1 MDPMNTFPQS
11 SDMTHAPTSKVHTWM
26 LILLTWIAVL
36 SLVAVALLL
45 TKNSSNGLS
54 SSEMAAACQNGT
66 MNGIT
71 TNLTRISEACQTQPE
86 ETMTTK
92 NVIIKGTELYP
103 GFIAPESWH
112 VSGAM
117 SNNDTY
123 TILMSDKP
131 NIVYFFGSDAP
142 SETKVTI
149 KTEPIPASIT
159 SSTQAAYVATQFPA
173 TGFENI
179 STTPKALT
187 AGTLY
192 TTEADALYEIG
203 GDVHL
208 TVLHFITGTK
218 VVTIIYDNTAV
229 KTDWEIILNS
239 LDFSSIK

>member
-1 MDPMNTFPQS
+1 MS
-11 SDMTHAPTSKVHTWM
+11 
-26 LILLTWIAVL
+26 
-36 SLVAVALLL
+36 
-45 TKNSSNGLS
+45 
-54 SSEMAAACQNGT
+54 AACQNGT
-66 MNGIT
+66 INGIT

-86 ETMTTK
+86 ETTTTK
-92 NVIIKGTELYP
+92 NVTIKGTELYP

-149 KTEPIPASIT
+149 KTEPIPASVT

-179 STTPKALT
+179 STTSKAL
-187 AGTLY
+187 ASGTLY

-208 TVLHFITGTK
+208 TVLHFITGSK
-218 VVTIIYDNTAV
+218 VATISYDNTAV
-229 KTDWEIILNS
+229 KADWEVILNS

>member
-1 MDPMNTFPQS
+1 MEPMTPEMN
-11 SDMTHAPTSKVHTWM
+11 HVPTSKVHVWM
-26 LILLTWIAVL
+26 LILLTWIAVF
-36 SLVAVALLL
+36 SIVIVGILL
-45 TKNSSNGLS
+45 TKSSSNGLS

-66 MNGIT
+66 INGIT
-71 TNLTRISEACQTQPE
+71 TNLTRISEACQTEPE
-86 ETMTTK
+86 KTTATE
-92 NVIIKGTELYP
+92 NVTITGTEFYP
-103 GFIAPESWH
+103 GFIAPKSWH

-149 KTEPIPASIT
+149 KTEPIPASVT

-173 TGFENI
+173 TGFENVATA
-179 STTPKALT
+179 SKALA

-208 TVLHFITGTK
+208 TVLHFFAGTK
-218 VVTIIYDNTAV
+218 MVTISYDNAAA

-239 LDFSSIK
+239 LDFSSVK